1 MDENVSQFMAI
12 TDQSADVARGCLEMT
27 EGDVMAAVNMFFEN
41 PEIANS
47 FNNPPPVAAAT
58 SSTIAGA
65 AGASSRA
72 QASSRSRPIGREDDA
87 GVIHID
93 DDDDDEDIDDVLDD
107 FDEDE
112 EARNSNPANL
122 QRIAQE
128 SDDAAMARRLQEEMY
143 GGGGGASGGGL
154 MDPDGVRAPIAR
166 TTETL
171 VAPSGY
177 GGYGIGDDGDDMEAT
192 MREMARR
199 RARPAMR
206 GNPFQQSI
214 WADDDAT
221 PAGSGLAA
229 PPTFANAAS
238 GVAGGQNSRAQRLA
252 ELFRPPFELMDNLD
266 WEDAR
271 DTGKAEKKW
280 ILVNVQSMD
289 DFNCQALNRDIW
301 KDEAVIALV
310 KENFLFLQYSKDDP
324 RANEYS
330 TFYFSRHAQE
340 NRDNFPHVAII
351 DPRTG
356 EQVKVWSGI
365 PFPSAQE
372 FHAQLVEFLDRYSLD
387 KSSKNPVVKQKAPQR
402 TVDVDRMTEEEMLE
416 MAMRN
421 SLGEANGNGSGA
433 SSGANVLDPDALT
446 KSVELD
452 KGKGKEVAQDEV
464 MDDAADSDENS
475 IFAAIPSDRPH
486 DEPAQGPNITRI
498 QFRHPDGRIVRRFAV
513 TDPVQR
519 IYEWLKV
526 EKPGISFELKTMPAG
541 RDLLEDLDKSIEQ
554 AELKQATVLIEY
566 VE

>member
-1 MDENVSQFMAI
+1 
-12 TDQSADVARGCLEMT
+12 
-27 EGDVMAAVNMFFEN
+27 
-41 PEIANS
+41 
-47 FNNPPPVAAAT
+47 
-58 SSTIAGA
+58 
-65 AGASSRA
+65 
-72 QASSRSRPIGREDDA
+72 
-87 GVIHID
+87 
-93 DDDDDEDIDDVLDD
+93 
-107 FDEDE
+107 
-112 EARNSNPANL
+112 
-122 QRIAQE
+122 
-128 SDDAAMARRLQEEMY
+128 
-143 GGGGGASGGGL
+143 
-154 MDPDGVRAPIAR
+154 
-166 TTETL
+166 
-171 VAPSGY
+171 
-177 GGYGIGDDGDDMEAT
+177 
-192 MREMARR
+192 
-199 RARPAMR
+199 MR

-214 WADDDAT
+214 WTDDDAT

-229 PPTFANAAS
+229 PPTFANAAG
-238 GVAGGQNSRAQRLA
+238 GVSGGQNSRAQRLA
-252 ELFRPPFELMDNLD
+252 ELFRPPFELMEHLD

-301 KDEAVIALV
+301 KDEAVVAVV

-365 PFPSAQE
+365 PFPSAQD

-421 SLGEANGNGSGA
+421 SLGEANGNSSGGSG
-433 SSGANVLDPDALT
+433 GANVLDPDALT

-464 MDDAADSDENS
+464 MEDVVESDENS
-475 IFAAIPSDRPH
+475 IFAAIPSDKPH
-486 DEPAQGPNITRI
+486 EEPAAQGPNITRI

-526 EKPGISFELKTMPAG
+526 EKPGVSFELKTMPAG

>member
-1 MDENVSQFMAI
+1 
-12 TDQSADVARGCLEMT
+12 
-27 EGDVMAAVNMFFEN
+27 
-41 PEIANS
+41 
-47 FNNPPPVAAAT
+47 
-58 SSTIAGA
+58 
-65 AGASSRA
+65 
-72 QASSRSRPIGREDDA
+72 
-87 GVIHID
+87 
-93 DDDDDEDIDDVLDD
+93 
-107 FDEDE
+107 
-112 EARNSNPANL
+112 
-122 QRIAQE
+122 
-128 SDDAAMARRLQEEMY
+128 
-143 GGGGGASGGGL
+143 
-154 MDPDGVRAPIAR
+154 
-166 TTETL
+166 
-171 VAPSGY
+171 
-177 GGYGIGDDGDDMEAT
+177 
-192 MREMARR
+192 
-199 RARPAMR
+199 MR

-214 WADDDAT
+214 WTDDDAT

-229 PPTFANAAS
+229 PPTFANAAG
-238 GVAGGQNSRAQRLA
+238 GVSGGQNSRAQRLA
-252 ELFRPPFELMDNLD
+252 ELFRPPFELMEHLD

-301 KDEAVIALV
+301 KDEAVVAVV

-402 TVDVDRMTEEEMLE
+402 AVDVDRMTEEEMLE

-421 SLGEANGNGSGA
+421 SLGEANANGSGA
-433 SSGANVLDPDALT
+433 SGGANVLDPDALT

-464 MDDAADSDENS
+464 MDDAPESDENS
-475 IFAAIPSDRPH
+475 IFAAIPSDKPH
-486 DEPAQGPNITRI
+486 DEPPAQGPNITRI

-526 EKPGISFELKTMPAG
+526 EKPGVSFELKTMPAG

>member
-1 MDENVSQFMAI
+1 MS
-12 TDQSADVARGCLEMT
+12 
-27 EGDVMAAVNMFFEN
+27 VNT
-41 PEIANS
+41 
-47 FNNPPPVAAAT
+47 V
-58 SSTIAGA
+58 
-65 AGASSRA
+65 
-72 QASSRSRPIGREDDA
+72 
-87 GVIHID
+87 
-93 DDDDDEDIDDVLDD
+93 
-107 FDEDE
+107 
-112 EARNSNPANL
+112 
-122 QRIAQE
+122 
-128 SDDAAMARRLQEEMY
+128 
-143 GGGGGASGGGL
+143 
-154 MDPDGVRAPIAR
+154 
-166 TTETL
+166 
-171 VAPSGY
+171 
-177 GGYGIGDDGDDMEAT
+177 
-192 MREMARR
+192 
-199 RARPAMR
+199 R

-229 PPTFANAAS
+229 PPTFANAAG
-238 GVAGGQNSRAQRLA
+238 GVTGGQNSRLHRLA
-252 ELFRPPFELMDNLD
+252 ELFRPPFELMANLE

-271 DTGKAEKKW
+271 DAGKAEKKW

-301 KDEAVIALV
+301 KDDAVSALV
-310 KENFLFLQYSKDDP
+310 QENFLFLQYSKDDP

-402 TVDVDRMTEEEMLE
+402 AVDVDRMTEEEMLE

-452 KGKGKEVAQDEV
+452 KGKGKEVAEDDV
-464 MDDAADSDENS
+464 MEDAPGSDESS

-486 DEPAQGPNITRI
+486 EEPAQGPNITRI

-513 TDPVQR
+513 TDPVRR

-526 EKPGISFELKTMPAG
+526 EKQGTAFELKTMPAG
-541 RDLLEDLDKSIEQ
+541 RDLLEDLDKTIEE